1 MDRVGVEPTTSA
13 NFPRQTSFILS
24 KWTYIERYLRSKSHP
39 LPFVNF
45 RDSLVM
51 IMQGYLVDVAVTS
64 RQFSIFEM
72 TIGEYQSKSQSVIE
86 SA

>member
-1 MDRVGVEPTTSA
+1 
-13 NFPRQTSFILS
+13 
-24 KWTYIERYLRSKSHP
+24 
-39 LPFVNF
+39 
-45 RDSLVM
+45 LVM

-72 TIGEYQSKSQSVIE
+72 TIGEYQSQSQSVIE

>member
-1 MDRVGVEPTTSA
+1 MDRVAVEPTTSA

-39 LPFVNF
+39 LPFANF